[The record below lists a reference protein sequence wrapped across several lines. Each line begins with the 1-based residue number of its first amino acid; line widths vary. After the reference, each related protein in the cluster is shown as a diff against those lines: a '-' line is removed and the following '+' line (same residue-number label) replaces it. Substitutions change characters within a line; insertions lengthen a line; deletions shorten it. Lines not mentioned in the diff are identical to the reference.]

1 MAVRSSCIPPVSRV
15 PAWRSDQRYRSKK
28 QELWFTIA
36 TDRTSCSNITVP
48 ETFASGDTA
57 NTRQKLR
64 SVVKTRAMDGWS
76 AACHASPAAR
86 SCACT
91 VPWLKQTFWTR
102 RPALHSSTVNQ
113 PLRVTW
119 SALFPPVWRSRFA
132 SLCVMTNWQTDL
144 ALWLGTDKLTW
155 RYDELTNWLGV
166 MTRNWQTDLALWLG
180 TDKLTWRYD
189 SELTNWLGVMTRNWQ
204 ADLALRW
211 TDKLIWRFEK
221 LTNCG
226 LGVMRN
232 RQMIFFFMHGTNIR
246 LAWYTRPDLR
256 KSNTVRPFEVEA
268 AS

>member
-64 SVVKTRAMDGWS
+64 SIVKTRAMDGWS
-76 AACHASPAAR
+76 AAWHASPAAR

-132 SLCVMTNWQTDL
+132 LRYDELTKWLGVMTNWQTDL
-144 ALWLGTDKLTW
+144 ALWRTDKLTW

-166 MTRNWQTDLALWLG
+166 MRNWQTDLAL
-180 TDKLTWRYD
+180 
-189 SELTNWLGVMTRNWQ
+189 
-204 ADLALRW
+204 
-211 TDKLIWRFEK
+211 
-221 LTNCG
+221 
-226 LGVMRN
+226 
-232 RQMIFFFMHGTNIR
+232 
-246 LAWYTRPDLR
+246 
-256 KSNTVRPFEVEA
+256 
-268 AS
+268 